1 MNSNGPERSTV
12 LQPKAAMRNFRHI
25 FRRKPRDPHAPRPT
39 WRKWAF
45 RLSLVLGSLFL
56 IALGTYVFFLAML
69 AKDWFAEKKW
79 ELPARVYARPLEL
92 FTGLELGPD
101 DLRTELERA
110 SYRKADRIETPGSYS
125 RRGDTFTIFS
135 RPFAFPDGEAPPRKI
150 RLELGGGRVRA
161 LTSVDTG
168 DRLPLVRIDPAH
180 IGSFYP
186 THNEDRIW
194 VRFDDLS
201 PMVIQTILAVEDRD
215 FYDHIGVEPLAILR
229 ALIANIRAGRT
240 VQGGSTLTQQ
250 LVKNLFLDRRQTL
263 RRKFDEA
270 IMALSLEWFYEKDRI
285 FEAYINEVYLGQDGK
300 RAIHGFGLASRFYF
314 NRALEDLRPKE
325 MALLVGLLKGPSY
338 YNPRRY
344 PERARER
351 RNVVLGVMEDLKL
364 IRPDEMEA
372 ARQSDLGV
380 TPDPPS
386 GASPF
391 PAFMELVQR
400 RLLEE
405 YREDDLRTE
414 GLRIFTT
421 LSPQVQETV
430 NASIRDRL
438 SRLERERGLEP
449 GKLEAAVIVTAT
461 GGNEVL
467 ALAGGRNGAAAGFN
481 RALDAR
487 RSVGSL
493 IKPVVYLT
501 ALEQPSRYTLIT
513 PLDDTEFQ
521 VKIPGQGIWSP
532 ANYDREYHGFVPLY
546 RCLARSYNVAT
557 VRLGMELGLDA
568 VFDTLARL
576 GVNREF
582 PEYPSALLGAVSL
595 SVLEMAQVYQTLAA
609 GGFTS
614 PVRAIEAVYRP
625 DGEKLE
631 RYPLTVRESID
642 PAAVYLLNKA
652 LQAVVIEGTARGLNR
667 RLPRPLGAA
676 GKTGTTDELR
686 DSWFAGFSGNRLAVV
701 WVGRDDNQPCG
712 LTGASGALPVW
723 ADIMGGVRNTPLEL
737 VEPDEIRWAVADPET
752 GLRTDRSCP
761 GAVSIPFIA
770 GSAPEEFV
778 TCDAQGNR
786 RRGRPTEEGESNTLL
801 DWLKDIF

>member
-1 MNSNGPERSTV
+1 
-12 LQPKAAMRNFRHI
+12 MRNFRNI

-45 RLSLVLGSLFL
+45 RLSLVLGTLFI

-92 FTGLELGPD
+92 FTGLELDSD

-110 SYRKADRIETPGSYS
+110 SYRKAARIDTPGSYS
-125 RRGDTFTIFS
+125 RRSDTFTIFS
-135 RPFAFPDGEAPPRKI
+135 RPFAFPDGEEPGRKI
-150 RLELGGGRVRA
+150 RLDLRGGRVQA
-161 LTSVDTG
+161 LSSVDTG
-168 DRLPLVRIDPAH
+168 DRLPLVRLDPAL

-186 THNEDRIW
+186 NHNEDRIW

-215 FYDHIGVEPLAILR
+215 FYDHIGVKPMAILR
-229 ALIANIRAGRT
+229 ALVANIRAGRT

-270 IMALSLEWFYEKDRI
+270 VMALSLEAFYDKDRI

-300 RAIHGFGLASRFYF
+300 RAVHGFGLASRFYF

-351 RNVVLGVMEDLKL
+351 RNVVLSVMEDLKL
-364 IRPDEMEA
+364 LRPDEMEA
-372 ARQSDLGV
+372 AKQSDLGV
-380 TPDPPS
+380 TPAPPS
-386 GASPF
+386 GTSPF
-391 PAFMELVQR
+391 PAFLELVQR

-405 YREDDLRTE
+405 YREEDLRTE

-430 NASIRDRL
+430 NESVRDRL
-438 SRLERERGLEP
+438 SRLERDRGLES
-449 GKLEAAVIVTAT
+449 GKLEAAVIVTST

-467 ALAGGRNGAAAGFN
+467 ALAGGRSGAAAEFN

-493 IKPVVYLT
+493 IKPVVYLA
-501 ALEQPSRYTLIT
+501 ALERPDRYTLVT
-513 PLDDTEFQ
+513 PLDDTEFRMN
-521 VKIPGQGIWSP
+521 IPGQGVWSP
-532 ANYDREYHGFVPLY
+532 ANYDREYHGFAPLY

-568 VFDTLARL
+568 VFDTLRRL
-576 GVNREF
+576 GVNQEF
-582 PEYPSALLGAVSL
+582 PEYPSALLGAISL
-595 SVLEMAQVYQTLAA
+595 SVLEMAQVYQTFAA

-642 PAAVYLLNKA
+642 PAAVFLLNKA
-652 LQAVVIEGTARGLNR
+652 LQAVVMEGTARRLNGL
-667 RLPRPLGAA
+667 LPRPLGAA

-686 DSWFAGFSGNRLAVV
+686 DSWFAGFTGDRLAVV
-701 WVGRDDNQPCG
+701 WVGRDDNKPSG
-712 LTGASGALPVW
+712 LTGSSGALPVW
-723 ADIMGGVRNTPLEL
+723 ADIMGGVRNTPLNL
-737 VEPDEIRWAVADPET
+737 VEPGEIRWAVTDPNT
-752 GLRTDRSCP
+752 GLRTDESCP

-770 GSAPEEFV
+770 GSEPEEFIS
-778 TCDAQGNR
+778 CDSQGNR
-786 RRGRPTEEGESNTLL
+786 RRGRSSENEKPGTLL